1 MQGQSRIRINISRWF
16 KLKFEIAVGYELNAY
31 KTVVWL
37 LAEKTVFFRQFPFK
51 ETVHKLEQG

>member
-31 KTVVWL
+31 QTVVWL

-51 ETVHKLEQG
+51 ETVHKL